1 MIKFTD
7 ICGNEHSKRAVEVA
21 AAGDHSIQ
29 FIGAFESQ
37 AGELCALARKLG
49 VKARAI
55 TPCPCGHFGD
65 PARECTC
72 ETQMIVRHRRQMF
85 CSQREFDITVEV
97 SIPHADRIVRWMN
110 SGYAEG
116 EPDEVVM
123 ERVRKAQA
131 APAVSLQLD
140 ATCLSLLKTAITQL
154 ALSPAQVKGITR
166 VAVTIARLANSD
178 RLGAA
183 HVAEAIQYRR
193 KAW

>member
-1 MIKFTD
+1 MKFGD
-7 ICGNEHSKRAVEVA
+7 ICWNEHAKRAVEVA

-37 AGELCALARKLG
+37 AGDLCALARKLG
-49 VKARAI
+49 VKARAV

-65 PARECTC
+65 PVRECTC
-72 ETQMIVRHRRQMF
+72 EAQMIARHRRQVF
-85 CSQREFDITVEV
+85 GAEREFDITVEV

-116 EPDEVVM
+116 EPNEVVM

-131 APAVSLQLD
+131 AQGVSLQLD
-140 ATCLSLLKTAITQL
+140 ATCLSLLKTAIAQL
-154 ALSPAQVKGITR
+154 ALSPTQVRGVTR
-166 VAVTIARLANSD
+166 VAATIAQLSGID
-178 RLGAA
+178 HLGAA

-193 KAW
+193 KTW

>member
-7 ICGNEHSKRAVEVA
+7 ICGNEHAKRAVEVA

-37 AGELCALARKLG
+37 AGDLCALARKLG
-49 VKARAI
+49 VKARAV
-55 TPCPCGHFGD
+55 TACPCGHFGD
-65 PARECTC
+65 PVRECTC
-72 ETQMIVRHRRQMF
+72 ETQMIARHRRQVF
-85 CSQREFDITVEV
+85 GAEREFDITVEV
-97 SIPHADRIVRWMN
+97 AIPHADRIVRWMN

-140 ATCLSLLKTAITQL
+140 ATSLSLLKTAITQL
-154 ALSPAQVKGITR
+154 ALSPAQVRGVTR
-166 VAVTIARLANSD
+166 VAATIARLSGSD

-193 KAW
+193 KTW